1 MVFGMRTPGRAAR
14 WGTTTAASAMLA
26 SYLVLAGPTSGPTRE
41 PFVPSAGTTY
51 LCSGYADCVRAGY
64 SDAGYG
70 AANGT
75 MYWRMYAGHNCT
87 NYAAYRM
94 IQAGMPNVRP
104 WTGEGNASHWGLYMA
119 SITDQ
124 TPNVGAIAWWGKYSN
139 GAGSAGHVAYVE
151 RVVSPDEIIVSED
164 AWGGTFHWRSITR
177 SSGRWPTGFIH
188 FVDKAAPP
196 PTPTPTENVF
206 TQTAP
211 PVVAAPLV
219 VNTTVTATPGGWS
232 PTPAENRWRWFADG
246 VRIGDITAPD
256 LALTPDLVG
265 KTLSMRVVAKSEG
278 YTTYVSPFYPLGPV
292 LAGMV
297 HATTPATLSGTPA
310 LGQVLTVT
318 PGTYDQPDATPAYQ
332 WLRNGA
338 AIPGAT
344 AATYQLAADDVGT
357 SVSVQVSGT
366 KAQFAPAVETLSAA
380 GTVTSPAVVALKTK
394 PARGRAIV
402 KVRVDAVGKV
412 PVKGKVLVRIG
423 SWQREVRLRD
433 GVAKV
438 SVRMSRG
445 TKKVRVRYLGSAVV
459 PAAPKVV
466 GTVQVS

>member
-1 MVFGMRTPGRAAR
+1 MRTPGRAAR

-26 SYLVLAGPTSGPTRE
+26 SYLVLAGPSSGPLQ
-41 PFVPSAGTTY
+41 PPLLPSAGTTY

-64 SDAGYG
+64 SDSGYG

-104 WTGEGNASHWGLYMA
+104 WTGEGNASQWGLSMA

-151 RVVSPDEIIVSED
+151 RVVSADEIIVSED

-177 SSGRWPTGFIH
+177 TSGRWPTGFIH
-188 FVDKAAPP
+188 FVDRPA
-196 PTPTPTENVF
+196 PTPTPTPTPTGNVF
-206 TQTAP
+206 TQTAT

-219 VNTTVTATPGGWS
+219 VNTTVSATAGGWS

-246 VRIGDITAPD
+246 VRIGDIVTPD

-265 KTLSMRVVAKSEG
+265 KTLSMRVVAKSDG
-278 YTTYVSPFYPLGPV
+278 FTTYVSPFYTLGPV
-292 LAGMV
+292 LAGIV
-297 HATTPATLSGTPA
+297 HATAPATLSGTPA
-310 LGQVLTVT
+310 LGQVLTAA
-318 PGTYDQPDATPAYQ
+318 PGTYDQPDAAPAYQ
-332 WLRNGA
+332 WLRNGV

-344 AATYQLAADDVGT
+344 AATYQLAAEDVGS
-357 SVSVQVSGT
+357 SVSVEVSGT
-366 KAQFAPAVETLSAA
+366 KAQYAPAVETLTAS
-380 GTVTSPAVVALKTK
+380 GPVTSPANVILKTK
-394 PARGRAIV
+394 SKHGRAIV
-402 KVRVDAVGKV
+402 RVRVTAAGKL
-412 PVKGKVLVRIG
+412 PVTGKVLVRIG
-423 SWQREVRLRD
+423 SWKREVRLSD
-433 GVAKV
+433 GIVKV
-438 SVRMSRG
+438 KVPMARG
-445 TKKVRVRYLGSAVV
+445 TKKVRVRYLGSAAV

-466 GTVQVS
+466 GTVQVR